1 MQEDIS
7 NYIKTLDD
15 YSLISTDTPLISNLN
30 MLENIALIKE
40 VHQHKSIVSA
50 EKEAKDYL
58 SKINLEKISN
68 NRVIQCSNLEIFYV
82 KLIRALM
89 TDEDNIII
97 VLPFS
102 ITTNLTDVKSFI
114 DNIYML
120 NYKKILILELYT
132 NKSKYEGSLCNIIK

>member
-1 MQEDIS
+1 
-7 NYIKTLDD
+7 
-15 YSLISTDTPLISNLN
+15 

-40 VHQHKSIVSA
+40 VHHYKSIVSA

-58 SKINLEKISN
+58 SKINIENISN

-102 ITTNLTDVKSFI
+102 ITANLTDVKSFI

-120 NYKKILILELYT
+120 NHKKILILELYT
-132 NKSKYEGSLCNIIK
+132 NKSKYEGILCNIVK